1 MYFALPWAEP
11 LVRDRRRGFPFGY
24 GHLLM
29 FGALA
34 AMGAGLHVAAYTL
47 ENEAKIGATG
57 TVLSVAIPIAIY
69 IAVLYGLYSV
79 LMRARDPF
87 HLGLIA
93 ATTAILILAVLLA
106 AGGVNMALC
115 LVVLALAP
123 AVTVVGYETL
133 GHRHIADALER
144 L

>member
-1 MYFALPWAEP
+1 
-11 LVRDRRRGFPFGY
+11 
-24 GHLLM
+24 M

-133 GHRHIADALER
+133 GHRHIADALGR